1 MAFISVCST
10 KNLNRLLK
18 NSPQPRGVLQQPVK
32 GLRALLVWL
41 CLLFA
46 GTALANDV
54 RVEAQEFVVSEG
66 GYAVSAD
73 FKVELGQVLE
83 EAVFR
88 GVTLSFLIDF
98 ELINRRWY
106 WFDEKLAS
114 RQMVLRL
121 SYHALTRQY
130 RVASGGLHQSF
141 DTLDEALRVLSRV
154 RQWQVIEK
162 ASEYPEIRPGASYR
176 GALRFKL
183 DITQLPKPFQINAVG
198 SRDWHLSSDWAA
210 WEIKLP
216 PAEDK

>member
-1 MAFISVCST
+1 MAFILVCST
-10 KNLNRLLK
+10 KILE
-18 NSPQPRGVLQQPVK
+18 
-32 GLRALLVWL
+32 GLRVLLAFL
-41 CLLFA
+41 CLSFA
-46 GTALANDV
+46 GMVLANEV
-54 RVEAQEFVVSEG
+54 RVEAHEFVASDG

-162 ASEYPEIRPGASYR
+162 ASEYPEIRLGASYR

-210 WEIKLP
+210 WDIKLP

>member
-1 MAFISVCST
+1 MAFIMACST
-10 KNLNRLLK
+10 KILE
-18 NSPQPRGVLQQPVK
+18 
-32 GLRALLVWL
+32 GLRFLLALL
-41 CLLFA
+41 CLLLA
-46 GTALANDV
+46 GVAQANEA
-54 RVEAQEFVVSEG
+54 RVEAHELLASDG

-73 FKVELGQVLE
+73 FKVELGPVLE

-88 GVTLSFLIDF
+88 GVTLGFLIDF

-154 RQWQVIEK
+154 RHWQVIEK
-162 ASEYPEIRPGASYR
+162 VSEHPEIRPGGTYR

-198 SRDWHLSSDWAA
+198 SRDWNLSSDWVT
-210 WEIKLP
+210 WDIKLP
-216 PAEDK
+216 SAEDK